1 MRMELASNGWST
13 TAVIKVIGG
22 ARPIII
28 GRDLMTLLGLQLVQ
42 RKPGQEVMAIQDVQL
57 EIQDDPERP
66 NDGDPGLPNYDVQL
80 EKWQDYK

>member
-42 RKPGQEVMAIQDVQL
+42 RKPGQL

-66 NDGDPGLPNYDVQL
+66 NDGDPGRPNYDVQL